1 MVNRAPNLDPED
13 FDIIDLPAK
22 DERSLARRIAL
33 QVLYEADS
41 TRHPFAMVM
50 ARHLDERQPNER
62 TRRYVVQLV
71 EGVELSHERI
81 DPIIHQLAPEFPLN
95 QIAVVDRNILRIA
108 VYEFAVSGIT
118 PVGVAID
125 EAVELAKLFGSDT
138 TPGFVNGVL
147 GALADHPDEIA
158 ELRGSPPLKP
168 DEKGKSETS

>member
-33 QVLYEADS
+33 QVLYEADC
-41 TRHPFAMVM
+41 TRHPFAMVL

-62 TRRYVVQLV
+62 TRRYVTQLV
-71 EGVELSHERI
+71 EGVEHSHDSI
-81 DPIIHQLAPEFPLN
+81 DPVIHQLAPEFPLN

-108 VYEFAVSGIT
+108 IYEFAVSGIT

-125 EAVELAKLFGSDT
+125 ESVELAKLFGSDT
-138 TPGFVNGVL
+138 TPSFINGVL
-147 GALADHPDEIA
+147 GALADHPDELSQ
-158 ELRGSPPLKP
+158 LRGLPPP
-168 DEKGKSETS
+168 TTDEEGTSKTS